1 MLRHHLM
8 KNLASVTSEHALNLP
23 QKNTVNRHIVLN
35 SRPIGMPTAANFNL
49 EESILPMPSVA
60 LNTVMVG
67 AKVSIVETSW

>member
-1 MLRHHLM
+1 M
-8 KNLASVTSEHALNLP
+8 KNLASVTSKHALNLP
-23 QKNTVNRHIVLN
+23 QKNTVNRLIVLN